1 MKSDDGVW
9 ITCGRVSSGQLIVT
23 GLLAERLVM
32 HIHESFGHMS
42 VDYVLS
48 VIREK
53 YWVVCKTVRK
63 IVRRCIPC
71 QKERKKPAKQRMS
84 EVPEERLRQ
93 HEPAF
98 SVTGTDCFG
107 PFDVKYRRGTVKRYG
122 VIFTCLTSRCIHIE
136 KLDSLST
143 ESLLMAMDR
152 FMSRRGRPQK
162 IVSDNGGNFV
172 CANNYGDR
180 GRN

>member
-1 MKSDDGVW
+1 
-9 ITCGRVSSGQLIVT
+9 
-23 GLLAERLVM
+23 
-32 HIHESFGHMS
+32 MS

-84 EVPEERLRQ
+84 EVTEERLRQ

-98 SVTGTDCFG
+98 SVLE
-107 PFDVKYRRGTVKRYG
+107 R
-122 VIFTCLTSRCIHIE
+122 IA
-136 KLDSLST
+136 LDR
-143 ESLLMAMDR
+143 LM
-152 FMSRRGRPQK
+152 
-162 IVSDNGGNFV
+162 
-172 CANNYGDR
+172 
-180 GRN
+180 